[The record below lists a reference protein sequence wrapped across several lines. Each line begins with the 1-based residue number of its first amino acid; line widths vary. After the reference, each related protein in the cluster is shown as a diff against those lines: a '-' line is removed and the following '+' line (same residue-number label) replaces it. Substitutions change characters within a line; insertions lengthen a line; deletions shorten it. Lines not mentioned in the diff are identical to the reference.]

1 MVRMTETLI
10 EDALNKLASGRE
22 GAYVVLEDSRSGKFV
37 QFAGSRTESLV
48 LDLPVQQLTNES
60 REVQSGC

>member
-1 MVRMTETLI
+1 MPEALI
-10 EDALNKLASGRE
+10 ENALNKLASGQE
-22 GAYVVLEDSRSGKFV
+22 GAFLIVEDGQPGKFV

>member
-37 QFAGSRTESLV
+37 QFAGSRAQRLR
-48 LDLPVQQLTNES
+48 LWHAHM
-60 REVQSGC
+60 